1 MKELYLSSWNYNSY
15 LIIKELKKEVLKEG
29 GSIVCDWRK
38 EKEKNFYIYNRM
50 FHEKY
55 LHDIESMKR
64 MEEYKTTD
72 KPYYKKLEKEA
83 EEAKKNFEK
92 SKKRLNN
99 SNYLHFVLND
109 CIYYIELSD
118 NPFFDFYYSKQPIN
132 NLITDC
138 IVYSECMDKDFMT
151 FDYFG
156 KVGKTKIKNSAM
168 NLLELLKKSK
178 TCKPYKQKK
187 TVYNILESED
197 I

>member
-1 MKELYLSSWNYNSY
+1 MKKLYLNSWNYNSY

-29 GSIVCDWRK
+29 GSIVSDWRK

-55 LHDIESMKR
+55 LHDIESMMR

-72 KPYYKKLEKEA
+72 RPYYKKLEKEA
-83 EEAKKNFEK
+83 GEAKKNFEK

-99 SNYLHFVLND
+99 SDYLHFILND
-109 CIYYIELSD
+109 FIYYVELSD
-118 NPFFDFYYSKQPIN
+118 NPFFDFHYSKQPIKN
-132 NLITDC
+132 ITTDY
-138 IVYSECMDKDFMT
+138 IVYCKNVNKDFMT

-168 NLLELLKKSK
+168 NLLELLKNSK
-178 TCKPYKQKK
+178 NCKPYKQKK
-187 TVYNILESED
+187 TVYNILESEEM
-197 I
+197 